1 MWVEIVSVGRN
12 VISLEYV
19 MGEMNLVVWQ
29 NYVVT
34 ELTLFMLEVF
44 MTISKEVDKSTGIYL
59 RFLINWTHHH

>member
-1 MWVEIVSVGRN
+1 MWVEIVTVGRN

-34 ELTLFMLEVF
+34 ELTLLMLEVF
-44 MTISKEVDKSTGIYL
+44 MTISKEVNKSTRIYL

>member
-34 ELTLFMLEVF
+34 ELTLLMLEVF

>member
-34 ELTLFMLEVF
+34 ELTLLMLEVF
-44 MTISKEVDKSTGIYL
+44 ISVKRSTKVPGS
-59 RFLINWTHHH
+59 TSDS